1 MIELKEKKGFFTM
14 KNTIGEN
21 LLNNL
26 SMDKTIG
33 DNIKQFRKDKGLS
46 QKELGKKIGVS
57 QQKRAKITNTCQ
69 NCNRVRYSDSLFT
82 FKL

>member
-1 MIELKEKKGFFTM
+1 M
-14 KNTIGEN
+14 KNTIDEN

-46 QKELGKKIGVS
+46 QKELGK
-57 QQKRAKITNTCQ
+57 
-69 NCNRVRYSDSLFT
+69 
-82 FKL
+82 

>member
-1 MIELKEKKGFFTM
+1 M

-46 QKELGKKIGVS
+46 QKNLVKK
-57 QQKRAKITNTCQ
+57 
-69 NCNRVRYSDSLFT
+69 
-82 FKL
+82 